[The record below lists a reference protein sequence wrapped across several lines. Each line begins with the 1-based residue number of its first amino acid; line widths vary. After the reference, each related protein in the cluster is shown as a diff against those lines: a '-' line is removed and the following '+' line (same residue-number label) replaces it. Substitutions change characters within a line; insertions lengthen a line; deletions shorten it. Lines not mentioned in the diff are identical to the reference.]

1 MNKEFDKYEPQ
12 RQALQREINNPK
24 YTLSVDRECF
34 QKTQAEKDRLK
45 EIKLKYKNSN
55 R

>member
-12 RQALQREINNPK
+12 RQVLQREINNPK

-45 EIKLKYKNSN
+45 EIKLK
-55 R
+55 